1 MRAVVSEKLPADLP
15 EKRAHCLASGLI
27 ARYCSVSEAHL
38 AGAGKELRD
47 LLGDGNAETG
57 DLRANRAGIDCARE
71 AEDDERLARC
81 CSDRGY

>member
-1 MRAVVSEKLPADLP
+1 MRAVVEQKLPAAVP

-47 LLGDGNAETG
+47 LLGEGDAESS
-57 DLRANRAGIDCARE
+57 DLRANRAGIDCARRSQ
-71 AEDDERLARC
+71 DDQELVRC
-81 CSDRGY
+81 CADGGY